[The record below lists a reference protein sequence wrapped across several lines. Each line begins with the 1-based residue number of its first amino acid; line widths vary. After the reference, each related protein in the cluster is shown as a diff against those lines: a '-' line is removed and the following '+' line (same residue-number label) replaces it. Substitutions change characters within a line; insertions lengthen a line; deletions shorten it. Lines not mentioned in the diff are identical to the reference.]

1 LENYRSCR
9 GQQGRAAVQ
18 KRFFDRMQM
27 KIPGSKYK
35 LNLSAKL
42 AIHLVLSMIM
52 IFSVVGVL
60 NLRMHKRHLMEG
72 VYQNA
77 DQISD
82 IIKRGTNLSMLK
94 NERDRIYQI
103 VNSIAL
109 EPGILKIRIYNK
121 EGRISF
127 STEPAEVNM
136 EVNMQ
141 ADACIVCHGG
151 LMPPADAPIYERAR
165 DYRNQEGNHVL
176 GVISPIKNEPACI
189 AAECHAHSPNQKVL
203 GVLDVFMQLDKVDA
217 SQKEYETRFMWFVF
231 LTIFI
236 ICLTSTIF
244 IYFVVFRPVN
254 MIVEGTKRA
263 AEGDLD
269 FKINLS
275 SRDEIGVLA
284 KSFNAMAAELK
295 KSQHQL
301 MSAKAY
307 TDNIIRSMSN
317 SLVIV
322 DENAIIRRANKATCN
337 LLEYTEEELIGQPLA
352 MIFSE
357 GHYEDIRIPD
367 YPIRKFDNTTETAYL
382 TKNRKKIYVLFSGSV
397 VRDDNNNFQGVA
409 CMAQDISWQTEAMNA
424 GHLAA
429 LGELAA
435 GVAHEIN
442 NPMNS
447 IINYAQVMIDA
458 IRKNETLPEEIPAT
472 IIKEG
477 DRVSSIVR
485 SLLSFARA
493 QDRIKRPLVIHDVL
507 QETLALTETQLIK
520 DGIVL
525 KVDVPKTLPE
535 IMGDFQEIQQVFI
548 NIINNARFALNEKY
562 SAAHPDKELSIIAEK
577 GDIDG
582 RSAIKITFRDNGTGI
597 PDNIIDKV
605 VNPFFSTKPAGQ
617 GTGLGLAIT
626 HGIIS
631 DHDGKLIIDSRVGEF
646 TSLSILL
653 PVVEEWT

>member
-1 LENYRSCR
+1 MNTS
-9 GQQGRAAVQ
+9 
-18 KRFFDRMQM
+18 
-27 KIPGSKYK
+27 GSKYK
-35 LNLSAKL
+35 ISLSAKL
-42 AIHLVLSMIM
+42 AIHLLLSMIV

-103 VNSIAL
+103 VHSIAL

-141 ADACIVCHGG
+141 AEACIICHGG
-151 LMPPADAPIYERAR
+151 LMPPADAPIQERAR
-165 DYRNQEGNHVL
+165 DYHNQEGNHVL
-176 GVISPIKNEPACI
+176 GVISPIKNEPSCV

-217 SQKEYETRFMWFVF
+217 SQDEYENRFMWFVF

-244 IYFVVFRPVN
+244 IYFVVFRPIN
-254 MIVEGTKRA
+254 MIVEGTNRA

-269 FKINLS
+269 FKINLT
-275 SRDEIGVLA
+275 SRDEIGDLA

-322 DENAIIRRANKATCN
+322 DEHAIIRRANKATCN

-352 MIFSE
+352 MIFAE
-357 GHYEDIRIPD
+357 GHFEDIGITE
-367 YPIRKFDNTTETAYL
+367 YPIRNFDNTMETVYL

-397 VRDDNNNFQGVA
+397 VLDDNNKFQGLA

-424 GHLAA
+424 GHLTA

-447 IINYAQVMIDA
+447 IINYAQVMIDG
-458 IRKNETLPEEIPAT
+458 IRRNETLPEEIPAT

-493 QDRIKRPLVIHDVL
+493 QDRIKRPVVIHEVL
-507 QETLALTETQLIK
+507 KETLALTETQLIK

-525 KVDVPKTLPE
+525 KIDVSRALPE
-535 IMGDFQEIQQVFI
+535 IMGDFQQIQQVFI

-562 SAAHPDKELSIIAEK
+562 PAAHPDKQLSILAEK
-577 GDIDG
+577 CELE
-582 RSAIKITFRDNGTGI
+582 RRPAIKITFRDNGTGI
-597 PDNIIDKV
+597 PDNIIEKV
-605 VNPFFSTKPAGQ
+605 MNPFFSTKPAGQ
-617 GTGLGLAIT
+617 GTGLGLAIS
-626 HGIIS
+626 HGIIT

-646 TSLSILL
+646 TALSILL
-653 PVVEEWT
+653 PAVKEWT